1 MTKRKKNMA
10 KDKRAREWGD
20 TDIQLKRRKGKDRER
35 KEMYK
40 ERVGKYGKRERT

>member
-20 TDIQLKRRKGKDRER
+20 TDIELKRKRQRE
-35 KEMYK
+35 
-40 ERVGKYGKRERT
+40 KRNV